1 MSALSSWSGIPYPSE
16 KQILI
21 AVARLDLF
29 ISRMLKV
36 MFLAFMLGIAAMILY
51 KLARWI
57 RSRWLQ
63 QQNWRRQARRR
74 QGNLRQQSRRRRR

>member
-1 MSALSSWSGIPYPSE
+1 MSGMSSWSSTHCMSSWSGIPYPSE

-36 MFLAFMLGIAAMILY
+36 MFMVFMLGIAAMILY
-51 KLARWI
+51 RLARCLKC
-57 RSRWLQ
+57 RWQ
-63 QQNWRRQARRR
+63 RQQNRRRRKNLRRRR
-74 QGNLRQQSRRRRR
+74 Q

>member
-1 MSALSSWSGIPYPSE
+1 MSGMSSWSSTHCMSSWSGIPYPSE

-36 MFLAFMLGIAAMILY
+36 MFMVFMLGIAAMILY

-57 RSRWLQ
+57 RSRWQ
-63 QQNWRRQARRR
+63 RQRKRQRRK
-74 QGNLRQQSRRRRR
+74 NLRRRRK